1 MRYEDGIFYMDGLPR
16 TACGALTSPKQATEY
31 VVAHG
36 MVPFFSGEVP
46 GLSIEENTYSGDWW
60 CEIPEIDPWEW
71 RKILASEARVV
82 YGKFFGGRAG
92 FIDIDLFPLFCAY
105 RRDGYDFDTL
115 YQMGRVSQKEKAV
128 MDAVG
133 FEVRHNAQIR
143 KAAGFGKD
151 GYKGYEN
158 VTVKLQDKTYLIIRR
173 FDQRVNKAGQP
184 YGWTVAHLATP
195 EACFGEDFVKS
206 QYALP
211 REKAKDLLME
221 ELIRRNPEQAPEAL
235 EKMLGK

>member
-1 MRYEDGIFYMDGLPR
+1 MRYEDGIFYMEGLPR
-16 TACGALTSPKQATEY
+16 TAKNAMKSAEQATAY

-36 MVPFFSGEVP
+36 MVPFFCGDVP
-46 GLSIEENTYSGDWW
+46 GLSIEENTYSADWW

-71 RKILASEARVV
+71 RKTMANEARVV

-115 YQMGRVSQKEKAV
+115 YQMGRVSQRERAV

-133 FEVRHNAQIR
+133 FEVRHNAEIR

-173 FDQRVNKAGQP
+173 FDYRLNKKGAP
-184 YGWTVAHLATP
+184 YGWTVAHLAAP

-206 QYALP
+206 HYALP
-211 REKAKDLLME
+211 RQKVKELLME
-221 ELIRRNPEQAPEAL
+221 ELIRRNPDTPVAVL

>member
-1 MRYEDGIFYMDGLPR
+1 MHYENGIFYMDGLPR
-16 TACGALTSPKQATEY
+16 SVTHALTCAQEATDF

-36 MVPFFSGEVP
+36 MVPFFSGTVS
-46 GLSIEENTYSGDWW
+46 GLSIEENTYSADWW

-71 RKILASEARVV
+71 RKTLANEARVV

-92 FIDIDLFPLFCAY
+92 FVDIDLFPLFCAY

-115 YQMGRVSQKEKAV
+115 YQMGQVSQRERAV

-133 FEVRHNAQIR
+133 YEVRHNADIR

-151 GYKGYEN
+151 GYKGYEG

-173 FDQRVNKAGQP
+173 FDYRINKKGQP

-211 REKAKDLLME
+211 RQKAKELLLE
-221 ELIRRNPEQAPEAL
+221 ELLRRNPDRTEAEL
-235 EKMLGK
+235 SALLGK